1 MDLLNCAWTV
11 LMLPE
16 IFNFWSF
23 VSATRGSTLSRV
35 YERNEFNYMSHF
47 VTDELSVTNLDHICL
62 YWLCLL
68 GLLRF
73 LFSIIIIS
81 QDEKKSKDVHPL
93 QYRVYD
99 VERHSVK
106 VADKFQ
112 MKERICP
119 CVMCDVFPVTCDN
132 TGLCGRERR
141 CLSDT
146 RHHHNGAVHSVP
158 DHNITKY
165 FASSHRKIWKYYRL
179 TPAVLVTRHTG
190 SISRGHQIPSAPPA
204 RLSSP
209 LFGDYSLMFRWAFNS
224 LQVWHSLEANNI
236 TRFPYQLKP

>member
-1 MDLLNCAWTV
+1 MKRRAKTFFSKTACMMCRDTQ
-11 LMLPE
+11 
-16 IFNFWSF
+16 
-23 VSATRGSTLSRV
+23 SRWLINSKWKK
-35 YERNEFNYMSHF
+35 E
-47 VTDELSVTNLDHICL
+47 SVPV
-62 YWLCLL
+62 W
-68 GLLRF
+68 
-73 LFSIIIIS
+73 
-81 QDEKKSKDVHPL
+81 
-93 QYRVYD
+93 
-99 VERHSVK
+99 
-106 VADKFQ
+106 
-112 MKERICP
+112 
-119 CVMCDVFPVTCDN
+119 CDVFPVTCDN

-209 LFGDYSLMFRWAFNS
+209 LFGDYSLMFRWAFNF
-224 LQVWHSLEANNI
+224 LQVWHSLEANNN

>member
-1 MDLLNCAWTV
+1 MKRRAKTFILSNTACM
-11 LMLPE
+11 MLRD
-16 IFNFWSF
+16 
-23 VSATRGSTLSRV
+23 TQSR
-35 YERNEFNYMSHF
+35 
-47 VTDELSVTNLDHICL
+47 
-62 YWLCLL
+62 WL
-68 GLLRF
+68 
-73 LFSIIIIS
+73 IN
-81 QDEKKSKDVHPL
+81 
-93 QYRVYD
+93 
-99 VERHSVK
+99 
-106 VADKFQ
+106 DKFQ

-224 LQVWHSLEANNI
+224 LQVWHSLQGNNN